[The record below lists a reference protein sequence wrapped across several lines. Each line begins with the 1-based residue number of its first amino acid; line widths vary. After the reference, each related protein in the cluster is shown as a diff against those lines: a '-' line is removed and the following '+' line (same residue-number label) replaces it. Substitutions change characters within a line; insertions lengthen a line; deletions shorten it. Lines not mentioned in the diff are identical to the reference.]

1 MVRTVPKPRPVSSVI
16 HRSDLPP
23 LCSLRTWSHCAS
35 LAARGR
41 PTGFWLS
48 RDGAVPAAHQVV
60 VGVEIVS
67 ALTPERLPGPAVAGV
82 LHAEG
87 FFPLP
92 DAVDVVVSV
101 LFQPADEIACL
112 VEFLAQI
119 GDAAVALRNVVFEFG
134 GVSSRWW
141 EAIQVASAS
150 LAARHLRHLRVREV
164 CAYYRT
170 FSTPPVNVYGL
181 FAIYTGSNRAAKG
194 GWWRCFCAITD
205 EANWTRARSKA
216 IIGFGSGSTQG
227 VASSERSASLM
238 NVAGGRSVNGFAP
251 KYPAL
256 SNSMAQD
263 RSAHPAIPEYRPWAA
278 LKQPSGRQS

>member
-1 MVRTVPKPRPVSSVI
+1 
-16 HRSDLPP
+16 
-23 LCSLRTWSHCAS
+23 
-35 LAARGR
+35 
-41 PTGFWLS
+41 
-48 RDGAVPAAHQVV
+48 
-60 VGVEIVS
+60 VEIVS

-150 LAARHLRHLRVREV
+150 LAARHLAPSPCAGSMRILSHFQHTSRQCLRAF
-164 CAYYRT
+164 CDL
-170 FSTPPVNVYGL
+170 YGIKSSRKRRL
-181 FAIYTGSNRAAKG
+181 
-194 GWWRCFCAITD
+194 
-205 EANWTRARSKA
+205 
-216 IIGFGSGSTQG
+216 
-227 VASSERSASLM
+227 VALLLCH
-238 NVAGGRSVNGFAP
+238 NGRS
-251 KYPAL
+251 
-256 SNSMAQD
+256 
-263 RSAHPAIPEYRPWAA
+263 
-278 LKQPSGRQS
+278 